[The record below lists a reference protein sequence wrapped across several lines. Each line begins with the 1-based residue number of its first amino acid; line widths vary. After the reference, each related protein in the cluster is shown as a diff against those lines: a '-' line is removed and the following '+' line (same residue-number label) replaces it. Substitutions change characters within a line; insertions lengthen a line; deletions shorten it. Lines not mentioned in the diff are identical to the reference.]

1 LFLSATSKTSRNF
14 SAGVAIAKGK
24 RLTGTIE
31 GLSALKGLITR
42 AKKIGVKMP
51 VLNFLARQIP

>member
-14 SAGVAIAKGK
+14 SAGVSIARGR

-31 GLSALKGLITR
+31 GLSALKGLVHR
-42 AKKIGVKMP
+42 AKKAGIKTP
-51 VLNFLARQIP
+51 VLSFVFGKI